1 MISSLWKINDRPSD
15 GMGLTGREIGHGYPT
30 SRGRVVALQVVSVL
44 VSRLSSDLRGV
55 LRPVVER
62 NKDVVFFERGL
73 YSSESSGSINK
84 IPMDDILPATK
95 FEDMSRVNPPESC
108 RICQDEFDSAEKVR
122 SLRNCAHVFHKTCI
136 DRWIHEDKMT
146 CPLCRTLIIP
156 DFYFFRL

>member
-1 MISSLWKINDRPSD
+1 
-15 GMGLTGREIGHGYPT
+15 MGLSYGSIGVITVGVILNDLMKEVC
-30 SRGRVVALQVVSVL
+30 SFLDL
-44 VSRLSSDLRGV
+44 SRLCS
-55 LRPVVER
+55 
-62 NKDVVFFERGL
+62 L

-108 RICQDEFDSAEKVR
+108 RICQDEFDSSEKVR

>member
-1 MISSLWKINDRPSD
+1 
-15 GMGLTGREIGHGYPT
+15 MGLSYGSTGVIIVGVILNDLMKEVCSFLDLT
-30 SRGRVVALQVVSVL
+30 
-44 VSRLSSDLRGV
+44 RLL
-55 LRPVVER
+55 
-62 NKDVVFFERGL
+62 GL
-73 YSSESSGSINK
+73 YSSEASGSINK

-108 RICQDEFDSAEKVR
+108 GICQDEFEGGDQVR

-136 DRWIHEDKMT
+136 DRWIHDDKMT